1 MGSKRRGAT
10 RSGKSEN
17 SAKRSSGSG
26 ESGSRR
32 RDPPH
37 IHVPLEDL
45 QFQVLQGRRSE
56 RDDER
61 VVALRNRVEEP
72 PHELEDGVERI
83 VRHEVFNPVQEDG
96 SAGLLRH
103 EILDLVHN
111 ALERRRDR
119 LLLGPFSV
127 REPQNAFGG
136 EGVTLP
142 HPPRI
147 RAGDDQAAAP
157 ATEELCEEAESLRGT
172 FLLYQVAAAWSEV
185 AGPGRQGA

>member
-83 VRHEVFNPVQEDG
+83 VRDEVFNPVQEDG

-103 EILDLVHN
+103 EILDLVYD

-119 LLLGPFSV
+119 LLLGAFSV
-127 REPQNAFGG
+127 REPQNPFGG
-136 EGVTLP
+136 EVLP
-142 HPPRI
+142 PPPPLRVP
-147 RAGDDQAAAP
+147 AGEDQAAAP
-157 ATEELCEEAESLRGT
+157 APQGLCAYAVCL
-172 FLLYQVAAAWSEV
+172 
-185 AGPGRQGA
+185 